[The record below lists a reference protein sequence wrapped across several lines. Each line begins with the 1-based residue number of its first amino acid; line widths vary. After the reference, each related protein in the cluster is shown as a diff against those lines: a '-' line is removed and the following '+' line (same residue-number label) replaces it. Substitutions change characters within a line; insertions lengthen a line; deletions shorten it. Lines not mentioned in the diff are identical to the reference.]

1 MGEVLSHKKGIQQW
15 AKKETK
21 SSERDVH
28 RVVKKQ
34 RTTLPLEISE
44 LNIQG
49 DSLPWI
55 SPRAWLEFIIQH
67 GLLYMLS
74 GLKFE
79 TRSFVGNVWRTF
91 WQNYTTLVPDCG
103 VTFLDGINYE
113 RLIALYIHGDEG
125 RTLKRG
131 GLMVTSIQSVLGHG
145 FDQKRLKRPAGINDR
160 GKLQVNFTGHTFV
173 TRLVCGVLPK
183 TEYQNNPSFF
193 HENMDLFADQLQ
205 DLLHTGV
212 RDPVTGV
219 VWKFA
224 VIGIKGDMPYLQK
237 VGCLKRSWNTSIKR
251 GTQRTAPKGVCHLCL
266 AGTTNF
272 PAEDTSDNPCWLRT
286 IAVREPWDRMPKI
299 IRLLP
304 FARGHPGAFL
314 KPDLWHCIH
323 LGIGKS
329 FVASAVQISL
339 EMVPASNNDERFQ
352 WLTDHYKRWCKK
364 VGRSTY
370 VGKITA
376 YLVSY
381 GDGPGATANWSKGS
395 LTSNLC
401 RWLVKLLEDLGPDEN
416 NLLPRCKLAAKDIN
430 TALSFLY
437 NAPLFLDKAET
448 MFVCKKG
455 MDFVQAY
462 TSMATECFHNGDS
475 HLFPLFPKQ
484 HAVHHCWHTMSEDC
498 RLHGFSMNPL
508 TASCQLDE
516 DVIGRVSRTS
526 RRVSIRLVGRRT
538 LQRHLMAS
546 WDVWHKAGL
555 LRWKKHRLF
564 PGFGELEGGSLKY
577 INVFDVQSCS
587 TID

>member
-272 PAEDTSDNPCWLRT
+272 PAEDT
-286 IAVREPWDRMPKI
+286 
-299 IRLLP
+299 
-304 FARGHPGAFL
+304 
-314 KPDLWHCIH
+314 
-323 LGIGKS
+323 
-329 FVASAVQISL
+329 
-339 EMVPASNNDERFQ
+339 
-352 WLTDHYKRWCKK
+352 
-364 VGRSTY
+364 
-370 VGKITA
+370 
-376 YLVSY
+376 
-381 GDGPGATANWSKGS
+381 
-395 LTSNLC
+395 
-401 RWLVKLLEDLGPDEN
+401 
-416 NLLPRCKLAAKDIN
+416 
-430 TALSFLY
+430 
-437 NAPLFLDKAET
+437 
-448 MFVCKKG
+448 
-455 MDFVQAY
+455 
-462 TSMATECFHNGDS
+462 
-475 HLFPLFPKQ
+475 
-484 HAVHHCWHTMSEDC
+484 
-498 RLHGFSMNPL
+498 
-508 TASCQLDE
+508 
-516 DVIGRVSRTS
+516 
-526 RRVSIRLVGRRT
+526 
-538 LQRHLMAS
+538 
-546 WDVWHKAGL
+546 
-555 LRWKKHRLF
+555 
-564 PGFGELEGGSLKY
+564 
-577 INVFDVQSCS
+577 
-587 TID
+587 